1 MEMLKSPSADQT
13 KLNCRVLVNENEF
26 LLWNYAVDISNVF
39 LDPLD
44 RLAEKN
50 YLKQF
55 NWLSFI
61 ERTILSASRNFQLN
75 FVGTVNFPGI

>member
-55 NWLSFI
+55 N
-61 ERTILSASRNFQLN
+61 
-75 FVGTVNFPGI
+75 